1 MQSYG
6 IHCVKHCYDEMKNLS
21 GTIKKNNREHIQID
35 KDHVYMIAK
44 YGPVVKYEKDG
55 ETKFKSAKKD
65 LDIEKL
71 KRGRIYIGRNH
82 RTQTIFYRQTTWFI

>member
-1 MQSYG
+1 
-6 IHCVKHCYDEMKNLS
+6 
-21 GTIKKNNREHIQID
+21 
-35 KDHVYMIAK
+35 MIAK

-71 KRGRIYIGRNH
+71 KRGEYTLEEIIE
-82 RTQTIFYRQTTWFI
+82 TKPSFTRQTTGFV